1 MCVCVCCGAA
11 QLTRNIAPSHYLVA
25 LSHYLLKL
33 REAMCA
39 NSKFLMRWVKR
50 PMVVKFA
57 EWKDV
62 AATEKGH
69 RAKIRK
75 MLYRIEVG

>member
-1 MCVCVCCGAA
+1 
-11 QLTRNIAPSHYLVA
+11 
-25 LSHYLLKL
+25 
-33 REAMCA
+33 MCA

-50 PMVVKFA
+50 PMVVKFT

-62 AATEKGH
+62 VATEKGH

-75 MLYRIEVG
+75 MLYRIQVS

>member
-1 MCVCVCCGAA
+1 
-11 QLTRNIAPSHYLVA
+11 
-25 LSHYLLKL
+25 
-33 REAMCA
+33 MCA